1 MLRRIMTTVAAG
13 ALLAG
18 VGLTSSGAASAVP
31 AETNGCGNG
40 VVCLYTDS
48 GWQAHKPQHTYWVY
62 GVSNLNNET
71 GMRVL
76 FNNQRGGAVAS
87 LCTGKNGSGNCT
99 RVLQGQSWRGN
110 ITPINSIVLS
120 KS

>member
-1 MLRRIMTTVAAG
+1 MFRRIMTAIATGV
-13 ALLAG
+13 LLAG
-18 VGLTSSGAASAVP
+18 AGLAGGGAAEAKP

-48 GWQAHKPQHTYWVY
+48 GWQNHTPQHTYWTY
-62 GVSNLNNET
+62 GVSNLNNES
-71 GMRVL
+71 GQRVL

-87 LCTGKNGSGNCT
+87 LCTKYNGGGSCT
-99 RVLQGQSWRGN
+99 RVEQGRTWRGN